1 MYLCPIKLQNDMIAE
16 FKIKNFYSLREE
28 QTLSFIPT
36 NDSTSMEN
44 YTEEVA
50 DGVRLLKIGCLYGSN
65 ASGKTN
71 VLKALDFFARF
82 MVKDSLNKGDETYV
96 VPFLLDDASAKGKT
110 EFEMTFYLNRERY
123 KLNLVLNRK
132 VILSEVLQVY
142 SSAQP
147 TMLYKRSYN
156 AKTDSTDIV
165 FGGKIGLL
173 KKSRETI
180 LGNTIN
186 NRTVIAAFGLSNV
199 EKSRL
204 NLVYDFFLQGIA
216 HIMYPQSDL
225 MGFTKSRLK
234 RDGDGRLKKFIL
246 HFLKASDFNIS
257 DISLHEE
264 ETAITPTLETMIKS
278 TPGMSEAAKAEILKK
293 GVVTSEELSFVH
305 HTEYGEKELDESLE
319 SRGTKRY
326 MGLATVLYDLLVR
339 GVVLPIDEIE
349 TSIHYE
355 LLSYFIKVFLVN
367 SKKGAQL
374 IFSTHD
380 INLLDED
387 YIRRDVIW
395 FTDKNGCG
403 ETQLV
408 RLSSLGLHKTMSVYN
423 AYKQEKL
430 VDLPFLD
437 SIYMDM
443 DEYYGNKEE

>member
-1 MYLCPIKLQNDMIAE
+1 MPQ
-16 FKIKNFYSLREE
+16 
-28 QTLSFIPT
+28 
-36 NDSTSMEN
+36 
-44 YTEEVA
+44 
-50 DGVRLLKIGCLYGSN
+50 
-65 ASGKTN
+65 
-71 VLKALDFFARF
+71 
-82 MVKDSLNKGDETYV
+82 
-96 VPFLLDDASAKGKT
+96 
-110 EFEMTFYLNRERY
+110 
-123 KLNLVLNRK
+123 
-132 VILSEVLQVY
+132 
-142 SSAQP
+142 
-147 TMLYKRSYN
+147 
-156 AKTDSTDIV
+156 
-165 FGGKIGLL
+165 
-173 KKSRETI
+173 
-180 LGNTIN
+180 
-186 NRTVIAAFGLSNV
+186 
-199 EKSRL
+199 EKS
-204 NLVYDFFLQGIA
+204 VE
-216 HIMYPQSDL
+216 P
-225 MGFTKSRLK
+225 
-234 RDGDGRLKKFIL
+234 
-246 HFLKASDFNIS
+246 
-257 DISLHEE
+257 
-264 ETAITPTLETMIKS
+264 
-278 TPGMSEAAKAEILKK
+278 KK

-380 INLLDED
+380 INMLDED

-408 RLSSLGLHKTMSVYN
+408 RLSSLGLHKTLSVYN